1 MSTLFATFAD
11 AAMAQRAVGALVD
24 HGADKDSISLVGN
37 QNHEELWKAESHAK
51 TGVTTTSG
59 ADAAHGAAKG
69 AGVGL
74 GIGVLAGLAS
84 LFIPGFGLV
93 VGGSAMATALAAAAG
108 TTAAGAFTGAVE
120 GYLVDQGVPKN
131 VATDYKQALEN
142 GSALLSIN
150 LPSGKLDRVDA
161 EQIVAKYNGGQ
172 SFYR

>member
-1 MSTLFATFAD
+1 
-11 AAMAQRAVGALVD
+11 MAQRAVGALLD
-24 HGADKDSISLVGN
+24 HGADKDSISLVAN
-37 QNHEELWKAESHAK
+37 QTHEELWKAEKRAK
-51 TGVTTTSG
+51 AGITTTSG
-59 ADAAHGAAKG
+59 ADAAHGAVVG

-74 GIGVLAGLAS
+74 GLGILGGLAA

-93 VGGSAMATALAAAAG
+93 VGGNAMSTALAAAAG
-108 TTAAGAFTGAVE
+108 TTVGGAFTGAVE
-120 GYLVDQGVPKN
+120 GYLVDQGVPKT
-131 VATDYKQALEN
+131 VATDYKEALEN